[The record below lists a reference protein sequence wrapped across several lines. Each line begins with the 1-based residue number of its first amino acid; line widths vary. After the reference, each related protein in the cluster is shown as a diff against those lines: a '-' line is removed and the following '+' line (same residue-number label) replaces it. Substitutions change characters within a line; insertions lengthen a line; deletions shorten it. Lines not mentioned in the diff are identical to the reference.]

1 MAQTQTPVL
10 FESEG
15 DSIDYTA
22 VADVYSG
29 DVVTNGA
36 IIGIVVRDIDYSEN
50 PLGAIRVEGTM
61 RFPQTAAIITK
72 GDPVFWDATGT
83 PVTGTASTGAA
94 NGTGGRY
101 LGICLKTT
109 AATDT
114 YVSVKRILSPG
125 DASSVATVIVGGTAQ
140 ANANAVD
147 YGFTFVTGA
156 NDTAAVKLPA
166 AAAGRVVTI
175 KNAVSN
181 KILKVFPGASD
192 TINNAAANA
201 VYNQTNGAFR
211 TYVAVN
217 AVDWQT
223 DPETI
228 A

>member
-15 DSIDYTA
+15 DSLDYTA
-22 VADVYSG
+22 TGDVFSG

-36 IIGIVVRDIDYSEN
+36 VIGVVVRDIDYSEN

-61 RFPQTAAIITK
+61 RFPQTAAIITA
-72 GDPVFWDATGT
+72 GADVYWDATGT
-83 PVTGTASTGAA
+83 PVTGTATTGAA
-94 NGTGGRY
+94 NGTSGKY
-101 LGICLKTT
+101 LGICTKTT

-114 YVSVKRILSPG
+114 YVSVKRVIPRSDG
-125 DASSVATVIVGGTAQ
+125 TVATVVVGGTVQ

-166 AAAGRVVTI
+166 AAAGKVVTI
-175 KNAVSN
+175 KNAVAA

-211 TYVAVN
+211 TYIAVN
-217 AVDWQT
+217 AVDWAT